1 MLLDLLLLLLQVHT
15 KTAWWRV
22 LLLERGSFHHC
33 DHDVDGEHHRHR
45 YRHAEQARHECD
57 DPFYH
62 RHLQYPH
69 HRHRYDRDAGAIESD
84 DDAWTLLS
92 LFIASVSRCCSLLHN
107 RQMPIVP
114 RSSSSSSSSSVT
126 AAVAAVSKPC
136 YEVHDSVASSA
147 TRLLRRMVSMFPVRR

>member
-1 MLLDLLLLLLQVHT
+1 MVFDCMEIVRDDIILAHS
-15 KTAWWRV
+15 R
-22 LLLERGSFHHC
+22 C
-33 DHDVDGEHHRHR
+33 DDDAVDDDDARHR
-45 YRHAEQARHECD
+45 D
-57 DPFYH
+57 DENEDDNSVGCE
-62 RHLQYPH
+62 H

-92 LFIASVSRCCSLLHN
+92 FFIASVSRCCSLLHN

-114 RSSSSSSSSSVT
+114 RSSSSSSSSLVT
-126 AAVAAVSKPC
+126 AAVAAASKPC